1 MCQVHAGAGEHL
13 AASGPALPRPRPRH
27 ARPALAERGLPREA
41 GAQGGGR
48 GRGRVHHGRGQRP
61 EERQEPRQQGH
72 QLTHR
77 GCSVNQILTFVN
89 IFSSIFFIVIPMF
102 HEHF

>member
-1 MCQVHAGAGEHL
+1 MSQVHAGAGEHL
-13 AASGPALPRPRPRH
+13 AASGPALPRPRPRPRH
-27 ARPALAERGLPREA
+27 ARPALAERGVPREA

-48 GRGRVHHGRGQRP
+48 GRVHHGGGQRA

-77 GCSVNQILTFVN
+77 LQCKADFNFCKYL
-89 IFSSIFFIVIPMF
+89 FFYFLYINSNVP
-102 HEHF
+102 